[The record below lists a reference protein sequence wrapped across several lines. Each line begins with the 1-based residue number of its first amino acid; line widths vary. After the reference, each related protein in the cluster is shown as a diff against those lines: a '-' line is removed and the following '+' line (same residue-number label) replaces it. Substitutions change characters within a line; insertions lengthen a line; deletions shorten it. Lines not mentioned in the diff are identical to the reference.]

1 MTGFAKI
8 VVMLS
13 LGALLWMAAAAA
25 APLRV
30 AYPQAQIPVDKGYF
44 VKVLELA
51 IAKSGGDYVLESWD
65 LKLLKGRALYEL
77 EHGKHLD
84 VVWAMTNRERENALL
99 PVRIPLDRGLSGW
112 RLALIRKD
120 DVARFQS
127 VQTLDDLRHLN
138 AGQGYDWADTPVLRA
153 NGLPV
158 TTGANADSLSMML
171 AARRFDY
178 FPRSIRQIWQEAE
191 QQHDKG
197 LVIES
202 SLALHYPAA
211 VYFFVNKNNP
221 ALAAALENGL
231 RRALADGSFDRL
243 FRDYNGDLL
252 QRANLG
258 RRRIF
263 ELANPDL
270 PEATPLRQKELWFD
284 LRR

>member
-1 MTGFAKI
+1 MTGIARSM
-8 VVMLS
+8 VALS
-13 LGALLWMAAAAA
+13 LGALLWMAAVAAE
-25 APLRV
+25 PLKV

-51 IAKSGGDYVLESWD
+51 MAKSGAPFVLESWD

-120 DVARFQS
+120 DAARFQA
-127 VQTLDDLRHLN
+127 VQTLEDLRHLN

-158 TTGANADSLSMML
+158 ITGANADSLSLML
-171 AARRFDY
+171 AARRFEY
-178 FPRSIRQIWQEAE
+178 FPRSIRQIWGEAE
-191 QQHDKG
+191 QQRGNG

-202 SLALHYPAA
+202 SLVLHYPAA

-221 ALAAALENGL
+221 ALAALLENGL
-231 RRALADGSFDRL
+231 RRAMADGSFDRL

-252 QRANLG
+252 LRANLG

-263 ELANPDL
+263 ELSNPDL
-270 PEATPLRQKELWFD
+270 PAATPLRQKELWFD
-284 LRR
+284 PRR

>member
-1 MTGFAKI
+1 MKRLAA
-8 VVMLS
+8 
-13 LGALLWMAAAAA
+13 GALGLLLGLLLSTASVHA
-25 APLRV
+25 APQRV
-30 AYPQAQIPVDKGYF
+30 AYPQPQIPVDKGYF
-44 VKVLELA
+44 VKLLELA
-51 IAKSGGDYVLESWD
+51 MAKSGGDYALESWD

-84 VVWAMTNRERENALL
+84 VVWAMTNREREHALL

-120 DVARFQS
+120 DAARFQS
-127 VQTLDDLRHLN
+127 VRTLDDLRRLN

-158 TTGANADSLSMML
+158 TTGANADSLSLML
-171 AARRFDY
+171 VARRFDY
-178 FPRSIRQIWQEAE
+178 FPRSIRQIWDEAE
-191 QQHDKG
+191 RTRDKG
-197 LVIES
+197 VVIES
-202 SLALHYPAA
+202 SVALHYPAA

-221 ALAAALENGL
+221 ALAALLEHGL
-231 RRALADGSFDRL
+231 RRAMADGSFDRL

-258 RRRIF
+258 KRRIF

-270 PEATPLRQKELWFD
+270 PEATPLGHKELWFD
-284 LRR
+284 PRR

>member
-1 MTGFAKI
+1 MTRS
-8 VVMLS
+8 VNLMVMLS
-13 LGALLWMAAAAA
+13 LLALLGVAVAEPM
-25 APLRV
+25 RV
-30 AYPQAQIPVDKGYF
+30 AYPQPQIPVDKGYF

-51 IAKSGGDYVLESWD
+51 MAKSGAAYALESWD

-84 VVWAMTNRERENALL
+84 VVWAMTNRERENALM

-120 DVARFQS
+120 DAARFKA
-127 VQTLDDLRHLN
+127 VQTLDDLRQLN

-158 TTGANADSLSMML
+158 ITGANADSLSLML

-178 FPRSIRQIWQEAE
+178 FPRSIRQIWEEAE
-191 QQHDKG
+191 QQRDNG
-197 LVIES
+197 LVIET
-202 SLALHYPAA
+202 SLVLHYPGA

-221 ALAAALENGL
+221 GLATLLETGL
-231 RRALADGSFDRL
+231 RRAMADGSFDRL

-258 RRRIF
+258 KRRIF
-263 ELANPDL
+263 ELSNPDL
-270 PEATPLRQKELWFD
+270 PAATPLRQKELWFD
-284 LRR
+284 PRR

>member
-1 MTGFAKI
+1 MTGI
-8 VVMLS
+8 GRNMVTLS

-120 DVARFQS
+120 DAARFQA
-127 VQTLDDLRHLN
+127 VQTLDDLRRLN

-158 TTGANADSLSMML
+158 ITGANADSLSLML
-171 AARRFDY
+171 AAHRFDY
-178 FPRSIRQIWQEAE
+178 FPRSIRQIWDEAE
-191 QQHDKG
+191 QQRDNG
-197 LVIES
+197 IVIES
-202 SLALHYPAA
+202 SVVLHYPAA
-211 VYFFVNKNNP
+211 VYFFVNKSNP
-221 ALAAALENGL
+221 ALAAALDNGL

-258 RRRIF
+258 KRRVF
-263 ELANPDL
+263 ELSNPDL
-270 PEATPLRQKELWFD
+270 PAATPLRQKELWFD
-284 LRR
+284 PRR